1 MQESSSNPRWV
12 LPSHTTSDGLNRS
25 PIHARR
31 VADGHFDEMQSD
43 PLRGFGAAHWDAF
56 FAQVASLGVDGL
68 DRQHRTMQRQVQDN
82 GVTYNVYADRD
93 GPKRPWALDLF
104 PLLIDGQDWAE
115 LSAGIAQRARVLEA
129 LMRDAYGAQQLLRQA
144 LVPGALVLG
153 HPGFVRELHG
163 YAPAGETHLHVAAFD
178 VCRDTHGRWAVISQ
192 RTQAPSGLGY
202 LLENRA
208 IISRQFPQA
217 FAQLQVHAL
226 EGTYRRWLQ
235 SLRAASPVGD
245 RAHVALLTP
254 GPYNETYFEHAYL
267 ARHLGITLVEG
278 HDLTVRGQ
286 QLFLRTLRGL
296 EQIHVLIKRLDDA
309 YLDPLELMPDSTLG
323 IPGLLQ
329 VVRAGQL
336 VVSNPPGTAW
346 LESPAL
352 LGFLP
357 ALCERILHETLR
369 LPSLDTWWCGERAA
383 MEAVLPRLAETV
395 IKPTYPE
402 AAGLN
407 AITATLGRELTAA
420 QRDEWRGRIVREPH
434 RYTLQSYQPLSQMP
448 TWRQREI
455 QPRSMVLRLFA
466 LRTGRH
472 EWQVLPGGL
481 TRIASTQGE
490 ITSMQRG
497 GSSADVWVLRSA
509 QVILDVELP
518 RDQTVPLPNDATART
533 AAGKSRLVTS
543 RSAEDLFWLGRYT
556 ERSDNAQRLARLC
569 LHQIHHEDPPVG
581 KAWSWLQ
588 MLCERNGL
596 VPVGVPSADSAD
608 VVRMESRRRLFERTL
623 LAGLN
628 DHAQLTSVG
637 YNLRAMQ
644 RTASGLRERLSPQQ
658 WQAITQLV
666 DGFTRWHLVPGQ
678 DPDHARATALMA
690 LDEAADWLAAIIGA
704 QSDRMTRDD
713 GWQLLTVGRLL
724 ERMIFLLDAL
734 MLTCELDL
742 LSPEHL
748 SRQLPLLLEV
758 FDCAQSFQAEHADQA
773 QLSDLCQLLVWD
785 GEHPRAL
792 HWVGR
797 SLRARLS
804 KLGQVDR
811 QSQDPLAQRVPD
823 FSMASEIHQPS
834 FRDRL
839 HEARQ
844 TLWQL
849 SDAIA
854 SRYFSHAERVGSVG
868 V

>member
-1 MQESSSNPRWV
+1 MQESSSSPRWG
-12 LPSHTTSDGLNRS
+12 LPTHATSDGLSRS
-25 PIHARR
+25 SIHVRR
-31 VADGHFDEMQSD
+31 VVDGHYDQMQFD
-43 PLRGFGAAHWDAF
+43 PLRGMGAAHWNAF
-56 FAQVASLGVDGL
+56 FAQMASVGVEGL
-68 DRQHRTMQRQVQDN
+68 DRQHRLMQRQVQDN
-82 GVTYNVYADRD
+82 GVTYNVYADHD

-129 LMRDAYGAQQLLRQA
+129 LMHDAYGAQQLLRQA

-163 YAPAGETHLHVAAFD
+163 YAPVGGTHLHVAAFD
-178 VCRDTHGRWAVISQ
+178 VSRDVHGRWAVISQ

-202 LLENRA
+202 LLENRS

-217 FAQLQVHAL
+217 FAQLNVHAL

-235 SLRAASPVGD
+235 SLRAASPAGP

-323 IPGLLQ
+323 VPGLLQ

-336 VVSNPPGTAW
+336 VLSNPPGTAW

-383 MEAVLPRLAETV
+383 MEAVLPRLSETV

-402 AAGLN
+402 ATGLHP
-407 AITATLGRELTAA
+407 IVATLGRELTTA

-434 RYTLQSYQPLSQMP
+434 RYTVQSYQPLSQMP

-481 TRIASTQGE
+481 VRIASTQGE

-497 GSSADVWVLRSA
+497 GSSADVWVLRSP
-509 QVILDVELP
+509 QEKLDFNTSPEEAALV
-518 RDQTVPLPNDATART
+518 QADAPART
-533 AAGKSRLVTS
+533 AAAKSRLVTS

-581 KAWSWLQ
+581 KTWAWLQ

-596 VPVGVPSADSAD
+596 VPAGVPAAVSADLSK
-608 VVRMESRRRLFERTL
+608 MESRRRLFERTL

-628 DHAQLTSVG
+628 DHAHLTSVG

-666 DGFTRWHLVPGQ
+666 DGFTRWHPMPGQ
-678 DPDHARATALMA
+678 DPDHARAMALTA

-713 GWQLLTVGRLL
+713 GWQLLTIGRLL
-724 ERMIFLLDAL
+724 ERMLFLLDAL
-734 MLTCELDL
+734 MLSCELDL
-742 LSPEHL
+742 LSPEHV
-748 SRQLPLLLEV
+748 STQLPLLLDV
-758 FDCAQSFQAEHADQA
+758 FDCAQPFQAEHADQA
-773 QLSDLCQLLVWD
+773 DLSDVCQLLVWD
-785 GEHPRAL
+785 GEQPRAL
-792 HWVGR
+792 HWVSR
-797 SLRARLS
+797 SLQARLR

-811 QSQDPLAQRVPD
+811 QSQDPLAQMVPD
-823 FSMASEIHQPS
+823 FSRASEIHPPS

-839 HEARQ
+839 HAARQ
-844 TLWQL
+844 SLWHL

-854 SRYFSHAERVGSVG
+854 SRYFSHAERAGSVG

>member
-1 MQESSSNPRWV
+1 MQESSSSPRWV
-12 LPSHTTSDGLNRS
+12 LPSHVTSDGLNR
-25 PIHARR
+25 PLIHARP
-31 VADGHFDEMQSD
+31 VADGHFDEMQTD
-43 PLRGFGAAHWDAF
+43 PRGGIGAAHWDTF
-56 FAQVASLGVDGL
+56 FAQMTSLGVDGL
-68 DRQHRTMQRQVQDN
+68 DRQHRLMQRQVQDN

-104 PLLIDGQDWAE
+104 PLLLDGQDWAE

-129 LMRDAYGAQQLLRQA
+129 LMRDAYGPQQLLRQA

-163 YAPAGETHLHVAAFD
+163 YPPVGDTHLHVAAFD
-178 VCRDTHGRWAVISQ
+178 VSRDAQGRWAVISQ

-202 LLENRA
+202 LLENRS

-235 SLRAASPVGD
+235 SLRAASPAGD

-296 EQIHVLIKRLDDA
+296 EQIHVLIKRLDDG

-323 IPGLLQ
+323 VPGLLQ

-336 VVSNPPGTAW
+336 VLSNPPGTAW

-357 ALCERILHETLR
+357 ALCERILHETLS

-383 MEAVLPRLAETV
+383 MDAILPRLADTV

-407 AITATLGRELTAA
+407 PITATLGRDLSSA
-420 QRDEWRGRIVREPH
+420 QRDEWRGRIVREPQ

-448 TWRQREI
+448 TWRHREI

-481 TRIASTQGE
+481 VRIASMQDE

-497 GSSADVWVLRSA
+497 GSSADVWVLRSP
-509 QVILDVELP
+509 QVMLDFDASREESAI
-518 RDQTVPLPNDATART
+518 VPADTLART
-533 AAGKSRLVTS
+533 TAAKSRLVTS

-569 LHQIHHEDPPVG
+569 LHQIHHEDPPLG
-581 KAWSWLQ
+581 KTWMWLQ

-596 VPVGVPSADSAD
+596 VPAGVPSAGSAD
-608 VVRMESRRRLFERTL
+608 VHKMESRRRLFERTL
-623 LAGLN
+623 LSGLN
-628 DHAQLTSVG
+628 DHTQLASVG

-666 DGFTRWHLVPGQ
+666 DGFTRWHPLPGQ
-678 DPDHARATALMA
+678 DPDHTRAMALTA

-704 QSDRMTRDD
+704 QNDRMTRDD
-713 GWQLLTVGRLL
+713 GWQLLTIGRLL
-724 ERMIFLLDAL
+724 ERMLFLLDV
-734 MLTCELDL
+734 LTLVCELDL

-748 SRQLPLLLEV
+748 PRQLPLLLEV

-773 QLSDLCQLLVWD
+773 DLSDVCQLLVWD
-785 GEHPRAL
+785 GEQPRAL
-792 HWVGR
+792 HWVSR

-811 QSQDPLAQRVPD
+811 QSQDPLAQMVPD
-823 FSMASEIHQPS
+823 FSRASEILQPG

-839 HEARQ
+839 HQARQ
-844 TLWQL
+844 AIWQV

-854 SRYFSHAERVGSVG
+854 TRYFSHAGRVGSVG
-868 V
+868 A